1 MKRVSWTHFG
11 VGHDI
16 LVYVH
21 GSYVHHNTGRFR
33 SVSTSFENTAISL
46 FHIPNE
52 LIHLTTTPLI
62 KILFERSQNHTF
74 SLIHCNSIININTMM
89 TTAVNAL
96 AFRNLSIVCR
106 NGTEAVGRITKSPY
120 IISSTE
126 TKPFSA
132 PRTVT
137 PVRGP
142 QQEVAAPAKSTA
154 SKKRTR
160 TVVRFAPETASQEPN
175 NERPRAKKRR
185 RFEASDSEY
194 WYSKGELRD
203 IQKTCVSALH
213 SHHRGIRTPATE
225 AVISDGSLERFSP
238 HNQKMRKMARTQ
250 AYETIKAVQAFEK
263 ATGTKAPPELLSMLL
278 QRYSTSR
285 VIEANYVALRT
296 ADACQRS

>member
-1 MKRVSWTHFG
+1 
-11 VGHDI
+11 
-16 LVYVH
+16 
-21 GSYVHHNTGRFR
+21 
-33 SVSTSFENTAISL
+33 
-46 FHIPNE
+46 
-52 LIHLTTTPLI
+52 
-62 KILFERSQNHTF
+62 
-74 SLIHCNSIININTMM
+74 MM

-106 NGTEAVGRITKSPY
+106 NGTEAVGRITNSPY

-126 TKPFSA
+126 RKTFSA

-142 QQEVAAPAKSTA
+142 QQEGASTVKNTTR
-154 SKKRTR
+154 KKRTR
-160 TVVRFAPETASQEPN
+160 TVVRFAPETNIPTSQEHN
-175 NERPRAKKRR
+175 TERPRAKKRR
-185 RFEASDSEY
+185 RFEASDSEC

-203 IQKTCVSALH
+203 IQKSCVSALH

-225 AVISDGSLERFSP
+225 AVVSDGSLERFSP
-238 HNQKMRKMARTQ
+238 QNQKMRKMARTQ

-263 ATGTKAPPELLSMLL
+263 ATGTKAPAELLSVLL

-285 VIEANYVALRT
+285 VIEANNVALRT